1 MVEEKIHH
9 VELWRWKIS
18 VIPIQLSERKYLF
31 GASDMRLLHDIKYH
45 QIFDDSFKMGYG
57 ISDK

>member
-1 MVEEKIHH
+1 MDEEKIHH
-9 VELWRWKIS
+9 VELTLKIS

-31 GASDMRLLHDIKYH
+31 GASDMLLLHDIKYH
-45 QIFDDSFKMGYG
+45 QTFDDSFKMGYG